1 MRNLATIQRITE
13 VKPIPNAD
21 AIECVKVL
29 GWQCV
34 VKKSDGFKVGDSVV
48 YVEVDS
54 IMPDKPEYAFLRDSK
69 GTIKRL
75 RTIKLRG
82 QISQGLV
89 LPLSVLPTNFTFTV
103 GTDVT
108 EILGVTKWEQEVPAS
123 LRGKQKSIK
132 TIQFPKWM
140 PEWARKIMGKYL
152 LRISQALW
160 NKPTGASFPPWIPKT
175 DETRVQVLQSMLEV
189 HKGTPVYWSEKLDG
203 CLHYSTFVE
212 TDKGQIQIGRIVNQ
226 KLDVKILTYNEYNQ
240 KMEYKDIE
248 HYHKYETLDK
258 KFLNIGVAFRGHG
271 NRPKFITCTDNHHFL
286 TKSGWVEAKDLKI
299 GDIVY
304 HLRSLLQPEAEQLI
318 LGSLLGDS
326 SIIFRGESRA
336 VASGHSIAQ
345 EDYLK
350 YKMSILGKLALQ
362 QKGQVGGFP
371 GSKENVRFITAG
383 SVSITNLI
391 KNYCEVNSQKTVT
404 KQWADKL
411 TPIGLAFWYMDDG
424 SIQHR
429 DEKKQRPKAILFTNS
444 YSLPEV
450 SILKEMLLNKYGIA
464 SEIRTKDCYKG
475 NVLDLSSDG
484 SAVFYSLIAPY
495 VCESMKYKLP
505 LKYMDMPCVF
515 DNFVC
520 TDVDG
525 LAETVV
531 LSKTEGLNEG
541 DVPYGKYVYDLTVKD
556 NHNYFAGRILVH
568 NSSITIY
575 LKDGDFG
582 VCSRN
587 IDLKEESGNAFW
599 DTVRKLHIEEKLKRV
614 SKLFGTPNVAIQ
626 GELIGPGIQG
636 NKYKLV
642 EKDIYFFN
650 VYDINNMEYLGYE
663 EAFEFIEDYMEEK
676 FVPVVYHEDLVPS
689 SDYYVESAKGKSVL
703 ADVMREGIVIRPV
716 DNLTDFE
723 QRGLQAG
730 RVSFKAINQEF
741 LLKFEDN

>member
-1 MRNLATIQRITE
+1 MRNLATIQTITE
-13 VKPIPNAD
+13 IRPIPQAD

-34 VKKSDGFKVGDSVV
+34 VKKSDGFKVGDKII

-54 IMPDKPEYAFLRDSK
+54 IMADKPEFDFLRDSK
-69 GTIKRL
+69 GVIRRL

-89 LPLSVLPTNFTFTV
+89 LPLSYLPEGNYYI
-103 GTDVT
+103 GQDLT
-108 EILGVTKWEQEVPAS
+108 EIMGITKWEQDIPAN
-123 LRGKQKSIK
+123 LRGSQKSIK
-132 TIQFPKWM
+132 TIQFPKWV
-140 PEWARKIMGKYL
+140 PEWAQKIMGTYF

-160 NKPTGASFPPWIPKT
+160 NKPIGASFPPWIPKT
-175 DETRVQVLQSMLEV
+175 DETRVQVLQSMLEKYV
-189 HKGTPVYWSEKLDG
+189 GIGVYITEKLDG

-362 QKGQVGGFP
+362 QKGQIGGFP

-531 LSKTEGLNEG
+531 LSKTEGLNDG
-541 DVPYGKYVYDLTVKD
+541 DVPYGKYIYDLTVKD
-556 NHNYFAGRILVH
+556 NHNYFAGRVLVH
-568 NSSITIY
+568 NSSITCY
-575 LKDGDFG
+575 LKDGEFG

-587 IDLKEESGNAFW
+587 IDLKEEEGNAFW
-599 DTVRKLHIEEKLKRV
+599 DTVRQMDIENSLRKV
-614 SKLFGTPNVAIQ
+614 SKYYSIPNVAIQ

-636 NKYKLV
+636 NKYKLTA
-642 EKDIYFFN
+642 KDIYFFN
-650 VYDINNMEYLGYE
+650 VFDVDNQRYLGYNDSVD
-663 EAFEFIEDYMEEK
+663 FIYSMEEK
-676 FVPVVYHEDLVPS
+676 FVPLVKISMLEPS
-689 SDYYVESAKGKSVL
+689 SDYYVEMARGKSKL
-703 ADVMREGIVIRPV
+703 ADVLREGIVIRP
-716 DNLTDFE
+716 LATIIDFE
-723 QRGLQAG
+723 QRGLQAA
-730 RVSFKAINQEF
+730 RVSFKAISPDF
-741 LLKFEDN
+741 LLKFDDN

>member
-160 NKPTGASFPPWIPKT
+160 NKPTGASFPPWLPKT
-175 DETRVQVLQSMLEV
+175 DETRVQVLQSMLE
-189 HKGTPVYWSEKLDG
+189 KYAGTGVYLSEKIDG
-203 CLHYSTFVE
+203 
-212 TDKGQIQIGRIVNQ
+212 
-226 KLDVKILTYNEYNQ
+226 
-240 KMEYKDIE
+240 
-248 HYHKYETLDK
+248 
-258 KFLNIGVAFRGHG
+258 
-271 NRPKFITCTDNHHFL
+271 
-286 TKSGWVEAKDLKI
+286 
-299 GDIVY
+299 
-304 HLRSLLQPEAEQLI
+304 
-318 LGSLLGDS
+318 S
-326 SIIFRGESRA
+326 SIS
-336 VASGHSIAQ
+336 
-345 EDYLK
+345 
-350 YKMSILGKLALQ
+350 
-362 QKGQVGGFP
+362 
-371 GSKENVRFITAG
+371 
-383 SVSITNLI
+383 
-391 KNYCEVNSQKTVT
+391 
-404 KQWADKL
+404 
-411 TPIGLAFWYMDDG
+411 
-424 SIQHR
+424 
-429 DEKKQRPKAILFTNS
+429 
-444 YSLPEV
+444 
-450 SILKEMLLNKYGIA
+450 
-464 SEIRTKDCYKG
+464 
-475 NVLDLSSDG
+475 
-484 SAVFYSLIAPY
+484 
-495 VCESMKYKLP
+495 
-505 LKYMDMPCVF
+505 
-515 DNFVC
+515 
-520 TDVDG
+520 
-525 LAETVV
+525 
-531 LSKTEGLNEG
+531 
-541 DVPYGKYVYDLTVKD
+541 
-556 NHNYFAGRILVH
+556 
-568 NSSITIY
+568 IY
-575 LKDGDFG
+575 LKDGEFG

-587 IDLKEESGNAFW
+587 IDLKEEEGNAFW
-599 DTVRKLHIEEKLKRV
+599 DTVRKLHIEEKLKRA